1 MCGKE
6 FCNAYTELNDPFEQ
20 RARFEEQL
28 RQKAQ
33 GDDEAQDIDETFVD
47 AWVQLS
53 PWFVDVML
61 KWYCSSLEH
70 GLPPTGGWGIGID
83 RLVMFLTN
91 STSWSSFVYSFFPH
105 AHVMILVDIKEVLLF
120 PAMKPIETASNTNV
134 ANPGPSG
141 QA

>member
-1 MCGKE
+1 GKE

-20 RARFEEQL
+20 RARFEEQV

-47 AWVQLS
+47 A
-53 PWFVDVML
+53 
-61 KWYCSSLEH
+61 LEH

-91 STSWSSFVYSFFPH
+91 STN
-105 AHVMILVDIKEVLLF
+105 IKEVLLF
-120 PAMKPIETASNTNV
+120 PAMKPIETGANMNI
-134 ANPGPSG
+134 ANPGPAG
-141 QA
+141 QV